1 MNPEKYI
8 ETQSSLLV
16 PAKYMDE
23 FNKRTTGFS
32 RRKYLHALL
41 NRYRNV
47 ILWGTF
53 EKMERVKKA
62 YQEVGQNL
70 QKKNFTP
77 NNEDWIELGILA
89 DWLGTTKTA
98 LFTLLLVLD
107 LAEWDIILPSRFFE
121 NGVPTPVTTIAGG
134 AYLSKRKA
142 TRYNRLKRHKR
153 PTKKQKILEK

>member
-1 MNPEKYI
+1 MFFYLIIEDREFYFKEKFMNPEKYV

-23 FNKRTTGFS
+23 FNRRTTGFS

-53 EKMERVKKA
+53 EKMDRVKKA

-77 NNEDWIELGILA
+77 NNADWIDYTNIPRYSAIKPADYVVLTMPFLTFIGDILLSRYSLSA
-89 DWLGTTKTA
+89 
-98 LFTLLLVLD
+98 VLSTFD
-107 LAEWDIILPSRFFE
+107 LSESYIC
-121 NGVPTPVTTIAGG
+121 
-134 AYLSKRKA
+134 K
-142 TRYNRLKRHKR
+142 
-153 PTKKQKILEK
+153 

>member
-1 MNPEKYI
+1 MNPQKYV
-8 ETQSSLLV
+8 ETQPSLLV

-23 FNKRTTGFS
+23 FNRRTTGFS
-32 RRKYLHALL
+32 RQKYLHALL

-89 DWLGTTKTA
+89 DWLG
-98 LFTLLLVLD
+98 
-107 LAEWDIILPSRFFE
+107 
-121 NGVPTPVTTIAGG
+121 
-134 AYLSKRKA
+134 
-142 TRYNRLKRHKR
+142 
-153 PTKKQKILEK
+153 

>member
-1 MNPEKYI
+1 MNPQKFT

-23 FNKRTTGFS
+23 FNRRTTGLS
-32 RRKYLHALL
+32 RRKYLNVLL

-53 EKMERVKKA
+53 EKMDRVKKA

-77 NNEDWIELGILA
+77 NNEDWIELGHSCRLA
-89 DWLGTTKTA
+89 WH
-98 LFTLLLVLD
+98 
-107 LAEWDIILPSRFFE
+107 
-121 NGVPTPVTTIAGG
+121 
-134 AYLSKRKA
+134 
-142 TRYNRLKRHKR
+142 HKDSSFYSFVSA
-153 PTKKQKILEK
+153 

>member
-1 MNPEKYI
+1 MNPQKFT

-23 FNKRTTGFS
+23 FNRRTTGFS

-77 NNEDWIELGILA
+77 NNDDWIELGILA

-121 NGVPTPVTTIAGG
+121 NGVPSPVTTIAGG
-134 AYLSKRKA
+134 AYLSKRKT
-142 TRYNRLKRHKR
+142 TRYNRLKRHK
-153 PTKKQKILEK
+153 PDEKKRTP

>member
-1 MNPEKYI
+1 MNPEKYV

-23 FNKRTTGFS
+23 FNRRTTGFS

-53 EKMERVKKA
+53 EKMDRVKKA

-77 NNEDWIELGILA
+77 NNADWIDYTNI
-89 DWLGTTKTA
+89 
-98 LFTLLLVLD
+98 
-107 LAEWDIILPSRFFE
+107 P
-121 NGVPTPVTTIAGG
+121 
-134 AYLSKRKA
+134 
-142 TRYNRLKRHKR
+142 RYSAIN
-153 PTKKQKILEK
+153 PPIMSF